1 MFIYPIYIYITCYI
15 VYNMQGMLTKL
26 DPALL
31 RSAASDRSKTGRGR
45 HACKGGVPLGDPTG
59 GGEAGAPAIH
69 SKLQKI
75 MSLYDFHMILNGFSS
90 IWYGLLYDLAMIL
103 YDSSL
108 ICIWFSCFFYMI
120 LYYVWMPLY
129 DFSMFWVWLY
139 MIFIGFLYDFIWC
152 SYDVYMILCD
162 FPMIFVCVYMIF
174 IWFYMISHDLQW
186 FFYDL
191 YIVYIIFICVW
202 CDLIWFL
209 NTRSSY
215 NHHISFNMYIYIYW
229 SYI

>member
-1 MFIYPIYIYITCYI
+1 
-15 VYNMQGMLTKL
+15 MQGMLTKL

-69 SKLQKI
+69 SKLQNI

-108 ICIWFSCFFYMI
+108 ICI
-120 LYYVWMPLY
+120 
-129 DFSMFWVWLY
+129 
-139 MIFIGFLYDFIWC
+139 
-152 SYDVYMILCD
+152 
-162 FPMIFVCVYMIF
+162 
-174 IWFYMISHDLQW
+174 
-186 FFYDL
+186 
-191 YIVYIIFICVW
+191 
-202 CDLIWFL
+202 
-209 NTRSSY
+209 
-215 NHHISFNMYIYIYW
+215 
-229 SYI
+229 